1 MRIGIDI
8 DDTVAKTNDKLI
20 AEAIKYDMEK
30 VKGRGFKNKNAYSF
44 MEMFYWSVLD
54 VDGFLKEVRKGNF
67 FLDVEPIEDSVEMVN
82 KLFDEGNQ
90 IVFIT
95 KRKNTFNTKMKTKKW
110 LKKCGFKF
118 NKVILGAE
126 KKGEICDNIGIDL
139 FVDNDLRNIYDAI
152 DYGIDSI
159 LMGDPYNKNDDD
171 VRRMTSWKEVYK
183 YASEVKANGEN
194 SR

>member
-118 NKVILGAE
+118 NKVR
-126 KKGEICDNIGIDL
+126 
-139 FVDNDLRNIYDAI
+139 FYV
-152 DYGIDSI
+152 
-159 LMGDPYNKNDDD
+159 
-171 VRRMTSWKEVYK
+171 T
-183 YASEVKANGEN
+183 
-194 SR
+194 